1 MEISMLFY
9 YAENNM
15 ILYPHKENR
24 LSPLG
29 KPQNEVNQKGIKPL
43 WASS

>member
-9 YAENNM
+9 YAENTM
-15 ILYPHKENR
+15 ILCLHR
-24 LSPLG
+24 
-29 KPQNEVNQKGIKPL
+29 VTQKGIKPL